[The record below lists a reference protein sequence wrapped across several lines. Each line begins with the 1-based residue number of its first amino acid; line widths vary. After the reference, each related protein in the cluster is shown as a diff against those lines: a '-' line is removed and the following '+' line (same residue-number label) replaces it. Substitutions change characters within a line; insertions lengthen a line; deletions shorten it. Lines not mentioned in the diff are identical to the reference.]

1 MAFEVVQ
8 SDVVKAANLYMSPFS
23 MHTGVV
29 QCISSCVAAACV
41 VPGEHAVSPANRIT
55 TCTTTEWWHPW
66 VNL

>member
-8 SDVVKAANLYMSPFS
+8 SDVVKAANLYMSPSS

-29 QCISSCVAAACV
+29 HCISSCVAAACV